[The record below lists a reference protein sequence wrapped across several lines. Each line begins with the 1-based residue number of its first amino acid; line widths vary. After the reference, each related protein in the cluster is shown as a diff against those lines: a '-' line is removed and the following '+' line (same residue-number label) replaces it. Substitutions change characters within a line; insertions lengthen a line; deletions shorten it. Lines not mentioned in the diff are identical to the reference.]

1 MKIRNILE
9 KLVIIAVLL
18 SLFSNSLYAESSS
31 AVDSN
36 EVSYELYKYNE
47 FPDWLHKV
55 RRAESLFIGSLPLTF
70 GAVTLAANIFT
81 LAANIFTV
89 NSSGSL
95 DNVDYLFRIGIS
107 AAVSLGI
114 VIIDFML
121 GELQNE

>member
-9 KLVIIAVLL
+9 KLVIIAILL

-70 GAVTLAANIFT
+70 GAVTLAFGAVT
-81 LAANIFTV
+81 LAANIFSV
-89 NSSGSL
+89 NTLESL
-95 DNVDYLFRIGIS
+95 DNDYLFRIGIS
-107 AAVSLGI
+107 AAVSFGVVL
-114 VIIDFML
+114 IDYIL
-121 GELQNE
+121 GELQDE

>member
-9 KLVIIAVLL
+9 KLVIIAILL
-18 SLFSNSLYAESSS
+18 SLFLNSLYAESSS

-81 LAANIFTV
+81 V